1 MSVNTE
7 AIGESFSDGVICWR
21 LEQGTLDTVCVSVEK
36 QQVWFGLVWG
46 LHAFGR
52 VVLGS
57 CYRFPLKLSVLTSG
71 IWVGLSLQ
79 PWAVDTTTL
88 LVSDI
93 CWEELPLLS
102 FGPYSSEYSPST
114 HPQPPNPHT
123 GQCVLLPTHNAH
135 NVLFSSFHILSPPVL
150 SPKLIPG

>member
-1 MSVNTE
+1 MNPVQTESMQVLSVSKYLSY
-7 AIGESFSDGVICWR
+7 GGVFQWWCHMLAPR
-21 LEQGTLDTVCVSVEK
+21 TGTLENVCVGVEK

-46 LHAFGR
+46 LRAFGR

-79 PWAVDTTTL
+79 PWAVDSTTL

-102 FGPYSSEYSPST
+102 LGPYSSESSPST
-114 HPQPPNPHT
+114 HPQLPPTSHPICTFIT
-123 GQCVLLPTHNAH
+123 GQCVLLPAWT
-135 NVLFSSFHILSPPVL
+135 
-150 SPKLIPG
+150 